1 MSSVVSS
8 SRVRPA
14 LKWSVAEVA
23 GDGHQPGAEVL
34 ALPAEAAHAAQR
46 PEEGLGGEVLG
57 EGRRAG
63 CGSRRSGRPSRGSG
77 RRAGRTPRCRRRGP
91 ARPGRSAGCARPRS
105 SSEEAARSESSY
117 AGRPGDGA
125 AGDRRPRS
133 RSIHGRARPAGLR
146 PSGRAERRRGTAQR
160 AGRRSP
166 RAVSWSRPRHG
177 CQSLPSTRW
186 MAPLS
191 MVGAASPQ
199 A

>member
-63 CGSRRSGRPSRGSG
+63 CGSRRTGRPTPGSG
-77 RRAGRTPRCRRRGP
+77 RRAARTPRLSPPRASSTRAISRL
-91 ARPGRSAGCARPRS
+91 RSAS
-105 SSEEAARSESSY
+105 DSSEEAAWSASSKPSAVTGRRRRDAAVGRAASLSSIQAGD
-117 AGRPGDGA
+117 AGRLGQR
-125 AGDRRPRS
+125 AGR
-133 RSIHGRARPAGLR
+133 
-146 PSGRAERRRGTAQR
+146 ERRGQRAPQR
-160 AGRRSP
+160 AGRRARAP
-166 RAVSWSRPRHG
+166 RRGRAHVMAVSSSRAPGGSAPR
-177 CQSLPSTRW
+177 SW
-186 MAPLS
+186 
-191 MVGAASPQ
+191 
-199 A
+199 